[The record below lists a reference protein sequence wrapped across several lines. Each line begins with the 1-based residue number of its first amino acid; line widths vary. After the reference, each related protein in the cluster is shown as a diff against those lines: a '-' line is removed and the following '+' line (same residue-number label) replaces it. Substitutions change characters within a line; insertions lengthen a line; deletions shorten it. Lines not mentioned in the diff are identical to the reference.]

1 MATPKKSEVGGTPD
15 STIAIMATTNFYSN
29 CHSNVFTELPLPD
42 SKALSNI
49 QYMLDLSFTDP
60 SVVVMATK
68 NLDYQLTNHFQMYSL
83 FIHIPD

>member
-49 QYMLDLSFTDP
+49 QYMLDLSFTDLAYMTFWCI
-60 SVVVMATK
+60 VTQTFW
-68 NLDYQLTNHFQMYSL
+68 QLCRHL
-83 FIHIPD
+83 H